1 MQAWVMS
8 CEIAVRVFNGIYGW
22 AHFPLLAVV
31 VTGNHVI
38 LDVVAGTAVSL
49 FGLGAAMMLGRHG
62 ERVRNRVVPLSLRRV
77 QA

>member
-1 MQAWVMS
+1 M
-8 CEIAVRVFNGIYGW
+8 RVFNGIYGW

-31 VTGNHVI
+31 VTGNYFI
-38 LDVVAGTAVSL
+38 LDVVAATAVSL

-62 ERVRNRVVPLSLRRV
+62 ERVRNLVVPLSLRRV

>member
-22 AHFPLLAVV
+22 AHFPLLVAIG
-31 VTGNHVI
+31 TGSHFI

-49 FGLGAAMMLGRHG
+49 FGLGAAMMRDRHG